1 MTGSGVFAVEYQTSI
16 RALKGVG
23 EKRAQLFEKLGAD
36 TVGALLQLYPR
47 QYEDWSQV
55 TRIDAAPFDKN
66 CCIKARPVGEVR
78 EHRIRKGMTLYKV
91 TVSDGHSRMRITIF
105 NNKYAAAKL
114 KPGHDF
120 LFFGKAG
127 GNFNGREMTSPMIEE
142 AGTGERIRPIYP
154 QTAGLPSRAIESAVA
169 QALNE
174 MKENLEDPLPE
185 ALRQRYSLCHRR
197 FALENIHFPVSREAC
212 EIAKKRLVFEELLI
226 LQLTAQAMCLEEMM
240 EVRVSQGAVFYFETR
255 RREKVEFTDELR
267 ATVRNMAA
275 EMNKYYRQGYTPK
288 VRKSAKCRA
297 CSLQDICL
305 PGLQKLESAR
315 SYVERTLGE

>member
-1 MTGSGVFAVEYQTSI
+1 MVDEGLSDEKMGKKRVLRSLPVVSHELGIQGVCDAVELIEDEGGAYFSKYDARFI
-16 RALKGVG
+16 VYPV
-23 EKRAQLFEKLGAD
+23 EYKRG
-36 TVGALLQLYPR
+36 
-47 QYEDWSQV
+47 
-55 TRIDAAPFDKN
+55 
-66 CCIKARPVGEVR
+66 
-78 EHRIRKGMTLYKV
+78 
-91 TVSDGHSRMRITIF
+91 
-105 NNKYAAAKL
+105 
-114 KPGHDF
+114 KP
-120 LFFGKAG
+120 K
-127 GNFNGREMTSPMIEE
+127 T
-142 AGTGERIRPIYP
+142 
-154 QTAGLPSRAIESAVA
+154 IES
-169 QALNE
+169 
-174 MKENLEDPLPE
+174 D
-185 ALRQRYSLCHRR
+185 
-197 FALENIHFPVSREAC
+197 
-212 EIAKKRLVFEELLI
+212 I